1 MNEYRHILV
10 AFDGSDDSKSALE
23 TAEYIAK
30 FSDAHLTVAYVHEP
44 STDAFAHAITA
55 QPGNTNYYQSPLT
68 GDLVPTPDAN
78 LGQSDTNQQDYTPD
92 HVISKAR
99 VQLSH
104 IVEADYEILTGK
116 PANEITDFAK
126 GKDIDL
132 IIIGNRGL
140 NGIKEFVLG
149 SVSKKV
155 VDEATCPVLVVK

>member
-68 GDLVPTPDAN
+68 GDLVPTPMQILDSPI
-78 LGQSDTNQQDYTPD
+78 QTNRTIHQIMLFPKHGY
-92 HVISKAR
+92 S
-99 VQLSH
+99 S
-104 IVEADYEILTGK
+104 
-116 PANEITDFAK
+116 
-126 GKDIDL
+126 L
-132 IIIGNRGL
+132 I
-140 NGIKEFVLG
+140 
-149 SVSKKV
+149 
-155 VDEATCPVLVVK
+155 